1 MFHSV
6 AAVDRTLTSSLT
18 DAREAIVNAAIDT
31 LSAYG
36 AAMSA
41 SQRGSTL
48 VLSKPL
54 RLLPLY
60 FLALLKS
67 VSSRAQYCKSVL
79 YSQFLYLVA
88 CFCEVHVAR
97 FTNLCDIEFA
107 KSSEN
112 KNLPSKIAFYIS

>member
-6 AAVDRTLTSSLT
+6 AAVDRTLTSSLS

-41 SQRGSTL
+41 SQQGSTL

-60 FLALLKS
+60 CLALLKS
-67 VSSRAQYCKSVL
+67 VSSHVQYCKSVL
-79 YSQFLYLVA
+79 YSQVFYLFR
-88 CFCEVHVAR
+88 CFCEIDTAR
-97 FTNLCDIEFA
+97 FLNLCDTEFA